1 MHEFNDNQ
9 ILHVSKRVPLD
20 YNVDRDRIRKKYDF
34 DSSK

>member
-9 ILHVSKRVPLD
+9 ILHVSKPVTLN
-20 YNVDRDRIRKKYDF
+20 YNVDPDRIRKKYDF